1 MRHVERAWAGI
12 DAGKGHHHVV
22 VIDHEGTRLLS
33 RRVANTETDLM
44 ELVDTVQ
51 ASTDDLTWA
60 IDLRACWRTDQA
72 FAGAAVAR
80 MKKIMVVGGV
90 SRRA

>member
-1 MRHVERAWAGI
+1 V
-12 DAGKGHHHVV
+12 
-22 VIDHEGTRLLS
+22 
-33 RRVANTETDLM
+33 
-44 ELVDTVQ
+44 
-51 ASTDDLTWA
+51 
-60 IDLRACWRTDQA
+60 LRACWRIDQG

>member
-1 MRHVERAWAGI
+1 M
-12 DAGKGHHHVV
+12 
-22 VIDHEGTRLLS
+22 DHSRL
-33 RRVANTETDLM
+33 
-44 ELVDTVQ
+44 ELVTKQQV
-51 ASTDDLTWA
+51 
-60 IDLRACWRTDQA
+60 RACWRTDQA